1 MKEGVAVQS
10 GKVPMFR
17 MKPQRGT
24 LWIAVAVL
32 LFGAIAFLDG
42 HKDPGDISAQ
52 ERSNFVLTLS
62 IVVSGALMIVATSR
76 MWFKHLWHD
85 RYGRRR
91 R

>member
-1 MKEGVAVQS
+1 
-10 GKVPMFR
+10 

-24 LWIAVAVL
+24 LWLAIVVL
-32 LFGAIAFLDG
+32 LFGALAFLDG

-52 ERSNFVLTLS
+52 KRSDFVLTLS

>member
-1 MKEGVAVQS
+1 MQS

-24 LWIAVAVL
+24 LWLSIIVL
-32 LFGAIAFLDG
+32 LFGAVAFLDG

-62 IVVSGALMIVATSR
+62 IVISGALMIVATSR

-91 R
+91 